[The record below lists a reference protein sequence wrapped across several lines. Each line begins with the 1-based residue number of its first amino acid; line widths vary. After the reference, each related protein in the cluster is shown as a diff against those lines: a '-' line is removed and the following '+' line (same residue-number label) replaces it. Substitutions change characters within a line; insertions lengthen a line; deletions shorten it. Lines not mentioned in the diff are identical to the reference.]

1 MGLLKI
7 SKEYNKV
14 YENSLY
20 ELYIGFYEKNNF
32 LKK

>member
-14 YENSLY
+14 YENTLN
-20 ELYIGFYEKNNF
+20 ELHIGFCEKNNF